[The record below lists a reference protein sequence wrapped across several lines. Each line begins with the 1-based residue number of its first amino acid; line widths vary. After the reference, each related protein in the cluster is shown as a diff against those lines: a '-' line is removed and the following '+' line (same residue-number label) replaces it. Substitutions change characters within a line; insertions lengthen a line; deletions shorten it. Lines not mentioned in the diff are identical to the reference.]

1 MLSYTLVG
9 DGEDA
14 NVVVFIPGRSPLV
27 AHSSH
32 PRFEDIVQ
40 GARDGDESVADLFD
54 IAETV
59 AERFE
64 SLSERVAV
72 ANGRVYFDG
81 DEVPGTISDHIVRFL
96 DEGVQDWKPLVRF
109 LENVGQNPEA
119 HSRAMLYDWL
129 RSERFTITDAG
140 MIVGYKGVRVVQD
153 ENGDESFESIH
164 AGRAIVDGVVVSG
177 HIPNAVGSVITMPR
191 ESVTFDP
198 ASGCNVGLHVGT
210 YSYANGFAQGA
221 LLEVHVHPRD
231 VVSVPTDCGAQKM
244 RVSRYVVAGTISAPW
259 TSPIRWTD
267 ESDEY
272 DEDEWSDGDEDF

>member
-64 SLSERVAV
+64 PLSERVTV

-96 DEGVQDWKPLVRF
+96 DEGVSDWKPLVRF
-109 LENVGQNPEA
+109 LENVGQNPEP

-129 RSERFTITDAG
+129 RAERFTITDAG
-140 MIVGYKGVRVVQD
+140 MIVGYKGVRSD
-153 ENGDESFESIH
+153 GTSIH
-164 AGRAIVDGVVVSG
+164 SGRAIVDGAVVSG
-177 HIPNAVGSVITMPR
+177 HIPNAVGSVVSMPR

-210 YSYANGFAQGA
+210 YGYANGFAQGL

-231 VVSVPTDCGAQKM
+231 VVSVPTDCGAAKM
-244 RVSRYVVAGTISAPW
+244 RVSRYVVAGTISAPY
-259 TSPIRWTD
+259 SSAIRWTD
-267 ESDEY
+267 EGDEY
-272 DEDEWSDGDEDF
+272 DSDEWSDGDEDF